1 MFNVIKGEMTYQ
13 TLKPVIVG
21 KSKEQEDTDTSINED
36 INKNTNINSKNQEEL
51 NKILEE
57 INEKQEEL
65 NNINKEIEILKEN
78 SNKEIEI
85 LKEDAIKSI
94 EKETEMAKNKGYQE
108 GYQNG
113 IINGE
118 EEIIEKTKKML
129 ESIEEIYISLENY
142 YKDLIL
148 KNEENLINL
157 SLKLSEK
164 IIKKEIEKDKDIVIY
179 NLNEAIKKI
188 TTTKTLTILV
198 NYEDVEVVKNI
209 KDRLLVE
216 ISGIEHIEISSSNS
230 IPKGSCK
237 LDTSLGTIDASL
249 NSQLEV
255 IYEKFMEV
263 IPNNNG
269 DEDNIHLGD
278 E

>member
-1 MFNVIKGEMTYQ
+1 LFNVIKGEMTYQ

-255 IYEKFMEV
+255 IYEKFMEI
-263 IPNNNG
+263 IPKNNG
-269 DEDNIHLGD
+269 DEGNIHLGD